1 MCSPYVWNTS
11 GLNPRAFGVLLFCI
25 TNFTV
30 FVDSDLLPFLCIHH
44 RVINFMPQL
53 LEIKIETSSGDA
65 MIKHF
70 SLVWWIHV
78 MGPTV
83 LVGCLQ
89 PAVRILY
96 KYNLG

>member
-1 MCSPYVWNTS
+1 MHLGFYFVASHT
-11 GLNPRAFGVLLFCI
+11 
-25 TNFTV
+25 TV
-30 FVDSDLLPFLCIHH
+30 FVDSDLLSFLRIHH
-44 RVINFMPQL
+44 HVINFMAQL
-53 LEIKIETSSGDA
+53 LEIKIETSSGDV

-83 LVGCLQ
+83 IVGCLQ
-89 PAVRILY
+89 PSIRILY